1 MLALARQQNHELLT
15 LQSDSKTG
23 NKAVKSQGLLT
34 LLTRQR
40 RQCNWPRFSVSLPLL
55 YLVAEPNYLPFQL
68 GVAC

>member
-1 MLALARQQNHELLT
+1 MLALARQQNPELLT

-23 NKAVKSQGLLT
+23 SKTGSENTVLT
-34 LLTRQR
+34 LACQ
-40 RQCNWPRFSVSLPLL
+40 QSNWPRFSVSLPLL